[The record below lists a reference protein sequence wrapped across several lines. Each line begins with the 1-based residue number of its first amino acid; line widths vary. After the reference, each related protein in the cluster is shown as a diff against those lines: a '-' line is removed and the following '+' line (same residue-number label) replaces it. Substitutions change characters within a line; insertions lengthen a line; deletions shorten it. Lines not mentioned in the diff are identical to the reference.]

1 MTLHITEPYLWFP
14 INKENPQVKLHFYV
28 DGVKIQEADMQL
40 KSKAGQETDF
50 FVSMDVS
57 EYLGQEIEIK
67 PEMQK
72 AQEEASKEQEVE
84 DVIEKEIGSMISCH
98 DKPVQ
103 NDYSYRPKLHFTP
116 EIGWH
121 NDPNGL
127 IYADGLYHMYYQ
139 WNPYGVIWGNMHWGH
154 AVSRDLLHFKHM
166 PMVLAPNEHGTVYS
180 GCGFEDK
187 EGVAGFGKNA
197 LLFYYTASGGA
208 NKWSVDAG
216 NLHTQRLAVSTD
228 GGRTLVRSDKFLLEN
243 RKGENRD
250 PKVFY
255 HEESGAYIMALYLDG
270 DEFAIF
276 RSNDLLHFEESQ
288 RFHAKGMWECPDL
301 FCLSV
306 ENSEEKKW
314 VFWSADGYYMV
325 GNFDGYRFTPES
337 EVQMAYATR
346 LPYAAQTYAGISDR
360 VISVAWLRLKN
371 DRGNYRG
378 VMALPA
384 ELSLVK
390 DKKGYHIKFCPVK
403 ELEELK
409 ELNQKQEVYL
419 AGSISF
425 QGVPAEVK
433 VSWDEKAQGQTKL
446 LLGSTTIL
454 TDFERGV
461 IEFTNPVSYDETI
474 SVVFGREN
482 PLSLKFI
489 IDQEVIEFWG
499 NDGLIYGAVETEENI
514 LSKSLLVETTAEI
527 QKMDW
532 CALK

>member
-1 MTLHITEPYLWFP
+1 MTLSITKPYVWFP

-28 DGVKIQEADMQL
+28 NDTKIQEADMQL
-40 KSKAGQETDF
+40 KSKSEQETDF

-67 PEMQK
+67 VEMQK
-72 AQEEASKEQEVE
+72 AQEEASKEQEVG
-84 DVIEKEIGSMISCH
+84 DVIEEEVWSLISYH

-103 NDYSYRPKLHFTP
+103 NGYSYRPKLHFTP

-154 AVSRDLLHFKHM
+154 AISRDLLHWEHL

-228 GGRTLVRSDKFLLEN
+228 GGKTLVRSDKFLLEN
-243 RKGENRD
+243 IKGENRD

-276 RSNDLLHFEESQ
+276 RSADLLHFEESQ

-325 GNFDGYRFTPES
+325 GDFDGYRFTPES

-346 LPYAAQTYAGISDR
+346 LPYAAQTYAGVSDR
-360 VISVAWLRLKN
+360 VISVAWLRMKN

-390 DKKGYHIKFCPVK
+390 TETGYKIKFRPIR
-403 ELEELK
+403 ELEDLEKTQSSL
-409 ELNQKQEVYL
+409 
-419 AGSISF
+419 
-425 QGVPAEVK
+425 QGVPVEVK

-461 IEFTNPVSYDETI
+461 IEFTNSVSCDETI
-474 SVVFGREN
+474 SVAFDREK
-482 PLSLKFI
+482 PLSIRFI
-489 IDQEVIEFWG
+489 IDREVIEFWG
-499 NDGLIYGAVETEENI
+499 NGGLIYGAVETEENI
-514 LSKSLLVETTAEI
+514 LSKTFLVETTAEI
-527 QKMDW
+527 QRIEW
-532 CALK
+532 SELKC